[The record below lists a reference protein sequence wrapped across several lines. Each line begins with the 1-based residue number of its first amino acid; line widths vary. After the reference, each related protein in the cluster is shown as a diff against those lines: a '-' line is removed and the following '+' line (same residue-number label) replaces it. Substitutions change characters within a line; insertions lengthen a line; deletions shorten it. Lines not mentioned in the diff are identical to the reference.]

1 VLQLPLILIITE
13 VVEVALVALVR
24 LEHYHVVRL
33 EEQVVLEHQVQLQ
46 DQMLIMVV
54 AAELELE
61 VVA

>member
-1 VLQLPLILIITE
+1 